1 MLNTK
6 NKKARS
12 NAGLDFVY
20 RVQVNTGR
28 DYSHSIVAGGLPLMS
43 YTTREMPFTSLMM
56 RLDTRPRKSYGRCAQ
71 CAVMKSM
78 VSTARRETTQ
88 SYLRP
93 SPITPTER
101 TGRNTVNAWLTLL
114 YRSALCSSSMKIA
127 SARRSRSQY
136 SFFTSP
142 STRTPRPGPGNG

>member
-1 MLNTK
+1 M
-6 NKKARS
+6 
-12 NAGLDFVY
+12 GLL
-20 RVQVNTGR
+20 
-28 DYSHSIVAGGLPLMS
+28 HSIVAGGLPLMS
-43 YTTREMPFTSLMM
+43 YTTRDMPLTSLIIL
-56 RLDTRPRKSYGRCAQ
+56 LDTRPKKSYGRCAQ

-114 YRSALCSSSMKIA
+114 
-127 SARRSRSQY
+127 ARVSLVQLFR
-136 SFFTSP
+136 
-142 STRTPRPGPGNG
+142 